1 MAFTKIVAFDRRLGG
16 FAWPGQ
22 SSRGLTEAEI
32 NARCQAAFH
41 AGSDAARA
49 AADQQMVEMRSDMAQ
64 MSEGVFKQL
73 VGIEPAMTAQLGQAL
88 PGLALE
94 IARRLLAGFEPP
106 PDVVERLWREA
117 LEQLYPERENLEL
130 SLCPADA
137 ELIDQINPEWKKR
150 YPGLRVRAD
159 ASLQRGDSL
168 VRSRFGL
175 TDARRDTKLAALEQT
190 LSGT

>member
-1 MAFTKIVAFDRRLGG
+1 
-16 FAWPGQ
+16 
-22 SSRGLTEAEI
+22 
-32 NARCQAAFH
+32 
-41 AGSDAARA
+41 
-49 AADQQMVEMRSDMAQ
+49 MVEMRSDMAQ